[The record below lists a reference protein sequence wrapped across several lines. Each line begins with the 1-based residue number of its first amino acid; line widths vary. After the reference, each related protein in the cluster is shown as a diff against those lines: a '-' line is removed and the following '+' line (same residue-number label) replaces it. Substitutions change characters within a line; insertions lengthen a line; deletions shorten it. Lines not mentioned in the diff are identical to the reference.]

1 MGAVWPTGSD
11 SAETDLTSLVMTE
24 PLWTPDAHRR
34 STSQVE
40 DFRSVVGVDG
50 GYRELHRWSVE
61 HPGDFWQAAWN
72 QLGVV
77 GDPGS
82 RPILSAGNRLTGT
95 RFFPDGHLNFA
106 ENLLREADDSTAIM
120 YRGED
125 GWRSDL
131 TRRDL
136 HDLVSRLQ
144 QALLDLGVEPG
155 DRVAAWLPNIGET
168 YAVMLAAA
176 SIGAVFSSTSPDFG
190 TEGVLDRF
198 GQIQPVVLFAT
209 DGYHYAGRHHDITA
223 RLADVAAGLPTV
235 RRVVVVGSDADT
247 EPATPLPDGAVSL
260 QEFLEPHEA
269 GPVRYLDLPFDHPL
283 YVLYSSGTTGKP
295 KCIVHRAGGILL
307 KHLVEHR
314 LHCDVRAGDRV
325 FYFTTA
331 GWMMWNWLASGLA
344 AGAALVL
351 YDGSPF
357 QPDGNRLFDLVDDCG
372 VTLFGVSARFIDS
385 VAEAGLRPIQ
395 THDLGS
401 LRTICSTGSPLSPEG
416 FAHVHADWKADVHLA
431 SISGG
436 TDLCGCLVGGQPTGP
451 VHAGQIQGPMLGMD
465 IDVVDEEGSPVGPGW
480 CGELVCRSAF
490 PSMPLGFWAD
500 PDDRRYHAAY
510 FDRFAGL
517 WHQGDFAEW
526 TTEDGLVIHGRSD
539 ATLNPGGVRIG
550 TAEIYRRVEG
560 LPEISEALVIGQR
573 WNGDTRVVLFVV
585 TAAGT
590 TLDDQLRSR
599 IRSELRTG
607 ASPRHV
613 PSIIIEVPEVP
624 RTRSGK
630 LVELAVR
637 NVVEGQR
644 VTNAEA
650 LANPA
655 ALDHFRDLPELSDR
669 SD

>member
-1 MGAVWPTGSD
+1 MGAVWLTGTGT
-11 SAETDLTSLVMTE
+11 AETDLTSLAMIA
-24 PLWTPDAHRR
+24 PLWTPDAHRI

-40 DFRSVVGVDG
+40 EFRSAVGVDG

-61 HPGDFWQAAWN
+61 HPGDFWQAAWEH
-72 QLGVV
+72 LGVV
-77 GDPGS
+77 GDPGA
-82 RPILSAGNRLTGT
+82 RPIHSTGNHPTGT
-95 RFFPDGHLNFA
+95 RFFPDGHLNFG
-106 ENLLREADDSTAIM
+106 ENLLHDADDSPAIL

-125 GWRSDL
+125 GCRRDLSRS
-131 TRRDL
+131 DL
-136 HDLVSRLQ
+136 HDLVARIQ
-144 QALLDLGVEPG
+144 QALLELGVEPG
-155 DRVAAWLPNIGET
+155 DRVAAWLPNIPET
-168 YAVMLAAA
+168 YAVMLASA

-198 GQIQPVVLFAT
+198 GQIRPVVLFAT
-209 DGYHYAGRHHDITA
+209 DGYHYAGRHHDVTA
-223 RLADVAAGLPTV
+223 RLADVASGLPTL
-235 RRVVVVGSDADT
+235 RRVVVVGSGVGT
-247 EPATPLPDGAVSL
+247 TPLPDGCVTLEA
-260 QEFLEPHEA
+260 FLEPHAA

-314 LHCDVRAGDRV
+314 LHCDVRTGDRV

-344 AGAALVL
+344 ADAALVL

-357 QPDGNRLFDLVDDCG
+357 HPDGNRLFDLVDDCD

-385 VAEAGLRPIQ
+385 VAGAGLRPIR

-465 IDVVDEEGSPVGPGW
+465 IDVVDEEGSTVGPGRR
-480 CGELVCRSAF
+480 GELVCRSAF
-490 PSMPLGFWAD
+490 PSMPLGFWDD

-510 FDRFAGL
+510 FDRFVGI
-517 WHQGDFAEW
+517 WHQGDFAER
-526 TTEDGLVIHGRSD
+526 TAEGGFVIHGRSD

-560 LPEISEALVIGQR
+560 LPEISEALVIGQP
-573 WNGDTRVVLFVV
+573 WKGDTRVVLFVV
-585 TAAGT
+585 TTAGT
-590 TLDDQLRSR
+590 TLDDDLRSR
-599 IRSELRTG
+599 IRSEVRTG

-637 NVVEGQR
+637 NVVEGLP

-655 ALDHFRDLPELSDR
+655 SLDHFRNLPDLSD
-669 SD
+669 